1 MILFGASIQLYAVVS
16 GEMKRFALRELSTV
30 MNEGDKNISRL
41 GAMLKMLAISID
53 QIEHKIVHD
62 RENRTN
68 LANAVDTRADDV
80 DQLGG
85 SSVKMED
92 LAEHLPRAITAAV
105 LSSGE
110 RLSRMSPA
118 PTYHRL
124 ITPLGRAR
132 ECCF

>member
-1 MILFGASIQLYAVVS
+1 
-16 GEMKRFALRELSTV
+16 MKRFALRELSTV

-110 RLSRMSPA
+110 RLSRMSPV
-118 PTYHRL
+118 PHISQPDHT
-124 ITPLGRAR
+124 IWS
-132 ECCF
+132 CS

>member
-1 MILFGASIQLYAVVS
+1 
-16 GEMKRFALRELSTV
+16 MKRFALRELSTV

-41 GAMLKMLAISID
+41 GAMLKVLAISVD
-53 QIEHKIVHD
+53 QIEHKIFHD

-124 ITPLGRAR
+124 ITPFGRAR